1 MINLFHKFALHMSRI
16 IGSVWAFF
24 IAVILIILGS
34 LHIGYTEKWTVESI
48 VVLVTFLMVFFLQH
62 SQNVGEK
69 ATHLKLDELIRS
81 IEGARNEVASIE
93 DKAESEIDELKQK
106 IVEARDELEEAAS
119 PTDEQ
124 KAKALPE
131 SGLS

>member
-1 MINLFHKFALHMSRI
+1 MWVK
-16 IGSVWAFF
+16 
-24 IAVILIILGS
+24 
-34 LHIGYTEKWTVESI
+34 
-48 VVLVTFLMVFFLQH
+48 
-62 SQNVGEK
+62 K